1 MRLMQTEYLIRSGDF
16 AESAEGA
23 TIVTEIETGIA
34 EVVWP
39 PGSEEFT
46 INPTRKGNGVD
57 AIKSNFL
64 SHLASQGWRTEVR
77 MGIGSL
83 RPGPLD
89 AVKTLADGRSFAV
102 EWETGNIS
110 SSHRAMN
117 KMVMGMECGQLA
129 GGALVLPTRS
139 LYRYLTDRIG
149 NFEEISPYFGW
160 FRSCE
165 HVEGMLAV
173 FAIQHD
179 AESEDAPLIAKR
191 TDGWRNFRA
200 ELSEYE

>member
-1 MRLMQTEYLIRSGDF
+1 MRLMQTEYLIRNGEF
-16 AESAEGA
+16 AESVEGA
-23 TIVTEIETGIA
+23 TIVTEIGNGIA

-39 PGSEEFT
+39 PDAQEFT
-46 INPTRKGNGVD
+46 IKPVREGNGVNT
-57 AIKSNFL
+57 IKENFL
-64 SHLASQGWRTEVR
+64 SYLASQGWQTELR
-77 MGIGSL
+77 MGIGTI

-117 KMVMGMECGQLA
+117 KMIMGMQCGQLA
-129 GGALVLPTRS
+129 GGALVLPTRNMC
-139 LYRYLTDRIG
+139 RYLTDRIG
-149 NFEEISPYFGW
+149 NFEEIAPYFGW

-179 AESEDAPLIAKR
+179 AESEDVPLIAKR

-200 ELSEYE
+200 ELIEQQ

>member
-1 MRLMQTEYLIRSGDF
+1 MRLVQTEYLVRSGPF
-16 AESAEGA
+16 AASAEGA
-23 TIVTEIETGIA
+23 TIVNEIEEGIA

-39 PGSEEFT
+39 PGANGFN

-57 AIKSNFL
+57 PIKENFL
-64 SHLASQGWRTEVR
+64 AHLASRGWRTEVR
-77 MGIGSL
+77 MGIGSV

-89 AVKTLADGRSFAV
+89 AVKVLEDGRHFAV

-110 SSHRAMN
+110 SSHRAIN
-117 KMVMGMECGQLA
+117 KMIMGMECGQLA
-129 GGALVLPTRS
+129 GGALVLPTRE

-160 FRSCE
+160 FRSCA
-165 HVEGMLAV
+165 HVQGVLAV
-173 FAIQHD
+173 LAIQHD
-179 AESEDAPLIAKR
+179 AESSDVPLIPKR

-200 ELSEYE
+200 ELNAE

>member
-1 MRLMQTEYLIRSGDF
+1 MKLVQTEYLIRSGSL
-16 AESAEGA
+16 AASAEGA
-23 TIVTEIETGIA
+23 AIVNEIEAGIT

-39 PGSEEFT
+39 PGANAFN

-57 AIKSNFL
+57 PIKENFL
-64 SHLASQGWRTEVR
+64 AHLASTGWRTEVR
-77 MGIGSL
+77 MGIGAI

-89 AVKTLADGRSFAV
+89 AVKALNDGRHFAV
-102 EWETGNIS
+102 EWETGNIA
-110 SSHRAMN
+110 SSHRAIN
-117 KMVMGMECGQLA
+117 KMIMGMQCGQLG
-129 GGALVLPTRS
+129 GGALVLPTRE

-160 FRSCE
+160 FRSCA
-165 HVEGMLAV
+165 HVEGLLAV

-179 AESEDAPLIAKR
+179 AESSDVPLIPKR

-200 ELSEYE
+200 ELSAQ